1 MIAAEVA
8 TAFNT
13 VNERKSW
20 SARPYASDGVETVHF
35 TAPSNLVTIV
45 MECDGPAFYVRFNKV
60 QAAWGDYVRAIARS
74 LHVVLSTLQAAG
86 LPFNAPEDDDDCVIT
101 ATTTASAKTYVA
113 WPGMI
118 PETVEGATMPELTA
132 MIDAGEYPVEAV
144 PEEPTGTIGGAEIV
158 GED

>member
-20 SARPYASDGVETVHF
+20 TARPYASDGVETVHF

-45 MECDGPAFYVRFNKV
+45 MECDGPRFYVRFNKV

-74 LHVVLSTLQAAG
+74 LHVVLSTLKEAG
-86 LPFNAPEDDDDCVIT
+86 LPFDAPDDDECEIT
-101 ATTTASAKTYVA
+101 ASATASAKTYVA

-118 PETVEGATMPELTA
+118 PETVEAATMPELTA
-132 MIDAGEYPVEAV
+132 LIDAGEYPDV
-144 PEEPTGTIGGAEIV
+144 PEPTGTIGGAEIV